1 MVNNQYVM
9 SQVKK
14 LQTGGSSP
22 KTYGHLIVD
31 GIDYGNSEELY
42 NAFANHARSQGLN
55 QGEFYDQWLTA
66 LRNGQDVVFGNGNTV
81 NMQPE
86 NMSTKRAGK
95 RSGWTKFWDD
105 TFDTRR
111 NHFSDAIAT
120 ARGFTFVPQEKAKK
134 EASKASHYNNQASF
148 DYQGTGDKAVYQK
161 DNPGNLAII
170 KRFGSYLD
178 WLENPDTWVETN
190 QFSTAPTDEQT
201 QALKA

>member
-1 MVNNQYVM
+1 MKPEDM
-9 SQVKK
+9 SA
-14 LQTGGSSP
+14 S
-22 KTYGHLIVD
+22 
-31 GIDYGNSEELY
+31 
-42 NAFANHARSQGLN
+42 
-55 QGEFYDQWLTA
+55 
-66 LRNGQDVVFGNGNTV
+66 
-81 NMQPE
+81 
-86 NMSTKRAGK
+86 RASK

-120 ARGFTFVPQEKAKK
+120 ARGFTFTPQEKAKK
-134 EASKASHYNNQASF
+134 ETSKASHYNKQASF

-201 QALKA
+201 QALKAWYQQFTGDTPEARRTAAQAAIDKALDAVYNSTGGYQNVPENYRDLFAYFNIGDAPVAAGSTPDGGVSGSTGF